1 MSVDLPLD
9 RMSLGEKIELM
20 ERLWADLSFREE
32 DLPSPDWHG
41 DVLRE
46 RKQLVDEG
54 KLKFLDWD
62 EAIADLKKEMNAD
75 SSS

>member
-9 RMSLGEKIELM
+9 QMSLGEKLELM
-20 ERLWADLSFREE
+20 ERLWADLSRRE
-32 DLPSPDWHG
+32 DDFPSPDWHR

-46 RKQLVDEG
+46 RKRLVDEG

-62 EAIADLKKEMNAD
+62 QATAELKKEMNAD

>member
-9 RMSLGEKIELM
+9 QMSLGDKLEPM
-20 ERLWADLSFREE
+20 ERLGADLSRREA

-46 RKQLVDEG
+46 RKRLVDEG
-54 KLKFLDWD
+54 KLEFLDWD
-62 EAIADLKKEMNAD
+62 QAIADLKSEFNAD